1 MDLICSVQKY
11 QWGNLGFDSLVG
23 RFAKANSKIVVNEN
37 EPYAELWMGTHPN
50 GPSYISGT
58 NTKLSDYL
66 NSHPQDLGQK
76 VLHHF
81 GKQLPFLFK
90 ILSVKQPLSIQAH
103 PTKSNAE
110 KLFKRFPNIYKD
122 GNHKPEMA
130 IALSKFEALCGFRPK
145 TQIKRFLDEISEF
158 NLLID
163 SVSLNKFLASSDCED
178 SEISNVLMK
187 ECFQLLMSNKEDV
200 VAAATGKLISRLRGM
215 ESSKKEYLH
224 WNLIHRVHSVFPN
237 DIGIFCIYWLN
248 YLELAPGEALYLAP
262 NEPHAYLKGD
272 CIECMANS
280 DNVIRAGL
288 TPKFRDIETL
298 CDMLTYKSYQP
309 DEILFCPIKENEYCL
324 LYSPPITDFAVA
336 KIVLPENCHYT
347 LQKRCSASIL
357 LIIEGTGTTSTTVLE
372 FGKVLFVPESTE
384 IKITSNG
391 ITMYQA
397 FCNV

>member
-200 VAAATGKLISRLRGM
+200 VAAATGTIMK
-215 ESSKKEYLH
+215 
-224 WNLIHRVHSVFPN
+224 
-237 DIGIFCIYWLN
+237 
-248 YLELAPGEALYLAP
+248 
-262 NEPHAYLKGD
+262 
-272 CIECMANS
+272 
-280 DNVIRAGL
+280 
-288 TPKFRDIETL
+288 
-298 CDMLTYKSYQP
+298 
-309 DEILFCPIKENEYCL
+309 
-324 LYSPPITDFAVA
+324 
-336 KIVLPENCHYT
+336 
-347 LQKRCSASIL
+347 
-357 LIIEGTGTTSTTVLE
+357 
-372 FGKVLFVPESTE
+372 
-384 IKITSNG
+384 
-391 ITMYQA
+391 
-397 FCNV
+397 